1 MPGNRPGLATGFG
14 DRVVSSMEYTD
25 FQRSSSKPVSFDSLR
40 YNDSEGS
47 HGDADGSLDAE
58 VRTSKISGRF
68 CGMGREE
75 PP

>member
-40 YNDSEGS
+40 YNDSEGVTAMQMDRS
-47 HGDADGSLDAE
+47 T
-58 VRTSKISGRF
+58 RKSGLQKSPGGF
-68 CGMGREE
+68 VEWGV
-75 PP
+75 